1 MRRIARS
8 RTTSVTV
15 SLLFLLFLH
24 SAGSLTTDRCSQ
36 ETLAKA
42 ILQVWACQKSLVLS
56 DLQSSSSPPAPTSS
70 SATHK
75 SSKSPHKPCSVRLA
89 GSQLKS
95 CLVSL
100 SSCLQPQQLHTAE
113 QVFGRDLIFQTGSEG
128 CHQGGLVASEGDQG
142 PTRDPLM
149 LLLTMSGVA
158 TDKKCNRKELE
169 EEERDRQSCVMRGLH
184 QLEQETGRQWGLES
198 PCWDSGEK
206 NCPDTILCSRLPA
219 LATACAQDTT
229 CLSPSEASL
238 VAKIWLGKAD
248 LLLQLLGTKCP
259 RSGANT
265 RKAGSSAGQQRISLD
280 LTIVISML
288 VFRLGLF

>member
-8 RTTSVTV
+8 PTTQPVL
-15 SLLFLLFLH
+15 LLFLLLLH
-24 SAGSLTTDRCSQ
+24 STDSLTTDRCTQ

-56 DLQSSSSPPAPTSS
+56 DLQP
-70 SATHK
+70 
-75 SSKSPHKPCSVRLA
+75 PHKPCSVRLA

-95 CLVSL
+95 CLASL
-100 SSCLQPQQLHTAE
+100 SSCLQPQQLQTAE
-113 QVFGRDLIFQTGSEG
+113 QVFGRDLIFQTRSEG
-128 CHQGGLVASEGDQG
+128 CHQGGLLASEGDQG

-149 LLLTMSGVA
+149 LLLSMSGVA
-158 TDKKCNRKELE
+158 TDKNCSSQELE
-169 EEERDRQSCVMRGLH
+169 KEESSRQSCVMRGLH
-184 QLEQETGRQWGLES
+184 QLEEETGRQWGLES

-229 CLSPSEASL
+229 CLSPSEASV
-238 VAKIWLGKAD
+238 VAKIWLDKAD

-259 RSGANT
+259 RSETNT
-265 RKAGSSAGQQRISLD
+265 RKAGLSAGQRISLD
-280 LTIVISML
+280 LTIVTSMI
-288 VFRLGLF
+288 VFRLGLFLVEVE

>member
-1 MRRIARS
+1 M
-8 RTTSVTV
+8 
-15 SLLFLLFLH
+15 
-24 SAGSLTTDRCSQ
+24 
-36 ETLAKA
+36 
-42 ILQVWACQKSLVLS
+42 WACQKSLVLS

-70 SATHK
+70 SPTHK
-75 SSKSPHKPCSVRLA
+75 SSKSPHKPCSVRLT

-113 QVFGRDLIFQTGSEG
+113 QVIDKPVNVRSDRVEGLQFQVFGRDLIFQTGSEG

-184 QLEQETGRQWGLES
+184 QLEEETGRQWGLES

-229 CLSPSEASL
+229 CLSPSEASV
-238 VAKIWLGKAD
+238 VAKIWLEKAD

-259 RSGANT
+259 RSEANT
-265 RKAGSSAGQQRISLD
+265 RKTGLSAGQQRISLD
-280 LTIVISML
+280 LTIVTSML